1 MEKLILEIVTPER
14 RVVKEEV
21 DEVVC
26 PGIEGE
32 FGVLPGHTPF
42 LTALKIGELSYRVGD
57 QRKYIAITWGYA
69 EVDGSRVE
77 ILADQRAA
85 PASGAG
91 SRRPRGGGPSRCGR
105 RLRGWRRAP
114 PASFRGRSKI
124 APGSTTIPGEIE
136 TASQNGSPARDPAAK
151 ERGR

>member
-77 ILADQRAA
+77 ILADMAETA
-85 PASGAG
+85 EEID
-91 SRRPRGGGPSRCGR
+91 
-105 RLRGWRRAP
+105 LRRAEE
-114 PASFRGRSKI
+114 AKSRAESALKI
-124 APGSTTIPGEIE
+124 AQEE
-136 TASQNGSPARDPAAK
+136 VEFEK
-151 ERGR
+151 EQVSLEKAVIRIQVAGKK

>member
-77 ILADQRAA
+77 ILADMAETA
-85 PASGAG
+85 EEID
-91 SRRPRGGGPSRCGR
+91 
-105 RLRGWRRAP
+105 LRRAEE
-114 PASFRGRSKI
+114 AKSRAESKLKI
-124 APGSTTIPGEIE
+124 TQEEVEFNEEQVRLEKAIIRIQVAG
-136 TASQNGSPARDPAAK
+136 K
-151 ERGR
+151 K

>member
-42 LTALKIGELSYRVGD
+42 LTALKIGELNYRIGD

-69 EVDGSRVE
+69 EVDGDRVE
-77 ILADQRAA
+77 ILADMAETA
-85 PASGAG
+85 EEIDI
-91 SRRPRGGGPSRCGR
+91 
-105 RLRGWRRAP
+105 RRAEE
-114 PASFRGRSKI
+114 AK
-124 APGSTTIPGEIE
+124 
-136 TASQNGSPARDPAAK
+136 ARAEARLKGVPEEVEFEK
-151 ERGR
+151 EQVSLEKAIIRIQVAGKK

>member
-42 LTALKIGELSYRVGD
+42 LTALKIGELNYRIGD

-69 EVDGSRVE
+69 EVDGDRVE
-77 ILADQRAA
+77 ILADMAETAEEIDIRRAEEA
-85 PASGAG
+85 K
-91 SRRPRGGGPSRCGR
+91 SRAEA
-105 RLRGWRRAP
+105 RLRGMP
-114 PASFRGRSKI
+114 EEVEF
-124 APGSTTIPGEIE
+124 E
-136 TASQNGSPARDPAAK
+136 K
-151 ERGR
+151 EQVSLEKAIIRIQVAGKK

>member
-1 MEKLILEIVTPER
+1 MDKLILEIVTPER

-42 LTALKIGELSYRVGD
+42 LTALKIGELSYRTGD

-69 EVDGSRVE
+69 EVDGDRVE
-77 ILADQRAA
+77 ILADMAETAEEIDLRRAEEA
-85 PASGAG
+85 K
-91 SRRPRGGGPSRCGR
+91 SRAEAK
-105 RLRGWRRAP
+105 LRGQ
-114 PASFRGRSKI
+114 
-124 APGSTTIPGEIE
+124 IE
-136 TASQNGSPARDPAAK
+136 EVEFEK
-151 ERGR
+151 EQVSLEKAIIRIQVAGKK

>member
-1 MEKLILEIVTPER
+1 MDKLILEIVTPER

-32 FGVLPGHTPF
+32 FGVLPGHTAF

-69 EVDGSRVE
+69 EVDAERVE
-77 ILADQRAA
+77 ILADMAETAEEIDIRRAEEA
-85 PASGAG
+85 KAAAEH
-91 SRRPRGGGPSRCGR
+91 
-105 RLRGWRRAP
+105 RLRGQPEEVEFEKAQVSLEKAVIRIQVA
-114 PASFRGRSKI
+114 GK
-124 APGSTTIPGEIE
+124 
-136 TASQNGSPARDPAAK
+136 K
-151 ERGR
+151 L